1 MVMVACEITAPL
13 LSVIVPLN
21 VPASSCPRISGQKTS
36 KIVINS
42 RRHEYPLRGLALFA
56 ETFGTNAA
64 PVHNFDMLDL
74 IRQVM
79 GFIFGMS
86 LSLKMLLF
94 VALPFL
100 YQGYS

>member
-1 MVMVACEITAPL
+1 
-13 LSVIVPLN
+13 
-21 VPASSCPRISGQKTS
+21 
-36 KIVINS
+36 
-42 RRHEYPLRGLALFA
+42 
-56 ETFGTNAA
+56 
-64 PVHNFDMLDL
+64 MLDL